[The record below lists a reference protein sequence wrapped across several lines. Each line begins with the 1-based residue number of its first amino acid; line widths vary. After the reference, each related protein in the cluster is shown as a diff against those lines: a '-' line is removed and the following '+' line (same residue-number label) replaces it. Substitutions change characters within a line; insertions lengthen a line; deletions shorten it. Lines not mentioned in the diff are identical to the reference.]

1 MASLTPLSE
10 SVPSAAVEPL
20 TLAMAPKLI
29 GLPAPMT
36 THPNLSA
43 LHLSVPPLLEV
54 FALPPQAAATMTRTA
69 PRASPVRILRFFMF
83 PPPWGGPQPLNRNTG
98 EPCLGLQGM
107 PPCRVGISYHISP
120 RNTRSGRLTRHQ
132 GRVPLLPLYGL
143 SGAAG
148 LAPDGSGQPKHPV
161 CTAPRG
167 RLIVPDRNQWG
178 PAAGRS
184 CPT

>member
-29 GLPAPMT
+29 GLPAPMI

-43 LHLSVPPLLEV
+43 LHLSVPPLLV
-54 FALPPQAAATMTRTA
+54 VLALPPQAAATMTRTA

-98 EPCLGLQGM
+98 EPWLGFQGM
-107 PPCRVGISYHISP
+107 PPAESASLTTSP
-120 RNTRSGRLTRHQ
+120 RETPGQ
-132 GRVPLLPLYGL
+132 
-143 SGAAG
+143 AA
-148 LAPDGSGQPKHPV
+148 
-161 CTAPRG
+161 
-167 RLIVPDRNQWG
+167 
-178 PAAGRS
+178 
-184 CPT
+184 